1 MIDLL
6 PLVVHSPSSPT
17 EWAHP
22 SKSSCYPSE
31 VFLSAVSGRHV
42 TAVSSSPTSVS
53 LSGGRFVLLQTK
65 TKTCSMLYAQYLCC
79 TSCVYYVDAR
89 VPNTVI
95 GPFGEQRIISRMLK
109 RLICLWPWCWSCMML
124 LALHPRRCVLL
135 LAHADGRAA
144 EVGSVLCQWRC
155 VCMCVCVWE
164 RSVCETRA
172 TGEFLSCRRLLLSA
186 FVLDQSAPRAVVQQK
201 CWRWLLV
208 EISSLWV
215 NSALRFWSKNTE
227 N

>member
-31 VFLSAVSGRHV
+31 VLLSAVSGRHI

-155 VCMCVCVWE
+155 VCVCVRKKRVWNE
-164 RSVCETRA
+164 SNRRIPFVPTASSLCLCVGPKCSTCCRSTE
-172 TGEFLSCRRLLLSA
+172 
-186 FVLDQSAPRAVVQQK
+186 VLAVVVGGDQFTLSK
-201 CWRWLLV
+201 LCSEILV
-208 EISSLWV
+208 
-215 NSALRFWSKNTE
+215 
-227 N
+227 

>member
-31 VFLSAVSGRHV
+31 VLLSAVSGRHV

-155 VCMCVCVWE
+155 VCVCEKEACVKREQPENSFRADGFFSLPLCWTKVLHVLSFN
-164 RSVCETRA
+164 RSV
-172 TGEFLSCRRLLLSA
+172 GGG
-186 FVLDQSAPRAVVQQK
+186 
-201 CWRWLLV
+201 CWWRSV
-208 EISSLWV
+208 HSE
-215 NSALRFWSKNTE
+215 
-227 N
+227 